1 MKRIAALLC
10 SATVAAA
17 FVGTPGHIGGSTAR
31 ASAAYA
37 RLPGAVPR
45 TARRARAALAP
56 GQPGFARLA
65 ATAASAGP
73 ATEHALLKDV
83 RVRRVSG
90 DEECAVV
97 NSQGRQL
104 VLLLTHFGD
113 LSSWE
118 YAQQVRHSLPAL
130 LEQGVEVKAV
140 GIGGRDAAKRFA
152 ALVGF
157 PEEHLYYDPEAACC
171 AALDCDPGFGRD
183 AVTSPQ
189 NNAAS
194 PYLRLLPM
202 LLGIGSPGT
211 LGKVIYG
218 YFGDRTY
225 NPQWLRA
232 QLARTATDSFPYVS
246 PDMFDKVPTYPRA
259 ASLRPFELA
268 TLRLQNMIGILENWG
283 ELIPANADL
292 VVQQGASLLLDGEE
306 TAYAHRDTGI
316 LNYGGQSGVKSIQDL
331 LALALK

>member
-1 MKRIAALLC
+1 
-10 SATVAAA
+10 
-17 FVGTPGHIGGSTAR
+17 
-31 ASAAYA
+31 
-37 RLPGAVPR
+37 
-45 TARRARAALAP
+45 
-56 GQPGFARLA
+56 
-65 ATAASAGP
+65 
-73 ATEHALLKDV
+73 V